1 MSDRNAAIR
10 ALIEHRFPDA
20 TPVTHRTAEPVATG
34 IEVLDAILP
43 GRGLPRGR
51 LTVWMPQGG
60 ATAVLRAAC
69 HTTVAQGERA
79 VWIDGLGTV
88 AGPFWEEGPIL
99 VRPRSRKHGLR
110 GAEELL
116 RCGGFALVVIAGIEP
131 EGTETVRLSRAA
143 REGGGALVTLTSHAS
158 MASLRVTSQIL
169 RDTYRWRKTPFG
181 DPAEAQ
187 EVMSRVRAF
196 SLLAQFRGDA
206 AFSTWLHR
214 ITVTVVSNARRSEVR
229 IAREVTLD
237 EANSIATSA
246 PEAEPDLKESIAR
259 AIEDLSETYRTTLVM
274 HD

>member
-1 MSDRNAAIR
+1 MFGLSCKAMSDRNAAVR
-10 ALIEHRFPDA
+10 ALIENQFPDA
-20 TPVTHRTAEPVATG
+20 IPVIHRTAEPVATG

-99 VRPRSRKHGLR
+99 VRPRNRKHGLR

-143 REGGGALVTLTSHAS
+143 REGGGALVTLTTHAS
-158 MASLRVTSQIL
+158 MASLRMTSQIL

-187 EVMSRVRAF
+187 DVMIRVRAR
-196 SLLAQFRGDA
+196 SLGWNRSAEFAVPVVPYDLRMSLDAGLVDRRG
-206 AFSTWLHR
+206 
-214 ITVTVVSNARRSEVR
+214 VR
-229 IAREVTLD
+229 
-237 EANSIATSA
+237 
-246 PEAEPDLKESIAR
+246 
-259 AIEDLSETYRTTLVM
+259 
-274 HD
+274 

>member
-1 MSDRNAAIR
+1 MSDRKAAIR

-34 IEVLDAILP
+34 IETLDAILP

-51 LTVWMPQGG
+51 LTVWMPHGG

-69 HTTVAQGERA
+69 NTTVAQGERA

-99 VRPRSRKHGLR
+99 VRPRNRQHGLR

-143 REGGGALVTLTSHAS
+143 REGGGALVTLTTSAS

-169 RDTYRWRKTPFG
+169 RESYRWRKTPFG

-187 EVMSRVRAF
+187 EAIIRVHAS
-196 SLLAQFRGDA
+196 SLGWNRSAD
-206 AFSTWLHR
+206 
-214 ITVTVVSNARRSEVR
+214 ITVPVIPYDLRMALETGLVDRRGV
-229 IAREVTLD
+229 
-237 EANSIATSA
+237 
-246 PEAEPDLKESIAR
+246 K
-259 AIEDLSETYRTTLVM
+259 
-274 HD
+274 